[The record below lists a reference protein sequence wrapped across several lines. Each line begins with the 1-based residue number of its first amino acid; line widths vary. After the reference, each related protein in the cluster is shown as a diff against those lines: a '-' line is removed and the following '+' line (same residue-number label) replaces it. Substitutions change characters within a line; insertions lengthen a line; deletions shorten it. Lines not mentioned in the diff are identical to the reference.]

1 MCQRLSRE
9 TLDVN
14 VALTLTLSFRPTESS
29 ILPSTNQQSLI
40 NAEKYFLPFE
50 LACASNHPRM
60 VDTSLDCLQVT
71 LVTLDRQPR
80 IDFPHR

>member
-1 MCQRLSRE
+1 
-9 TLDVN
+9 
-14 VALTLTLSFRPTESS
+14 
-29 ILPSTNQQSLI
+29 LI

-71 LVTLDRQPR
+71 LVAHSSASL
-80 IDFPHR
+80 IDISRR